1 MFYLTK
7 LFFRDEGETTAFKDK
22 QKLKEVSTIKPNLQ
36 DILKRCSSSW
46 NEKILLSNINH
57 MKIYNT
63 LVKVNI

>member
-46 NEKILLSNINH
+46 NEKKLIRNR
-57 MKIYNT
+57 KICESM
-63 LVKVNI
+63 